1 MKDIKIIGSV
11 GEINNEFPPEVRKF
25 GNILDTVAAV
35 DEGVLFKYVVDDIT
49 RLVANCSLVPAT
61 QKELL

>member
-1 MKDIKIIGSV
+1 M
-11 GEINNEFPPEVRKF
+11 RKF